1 MMLQKLLDRLRML
14 TAADQARVLAH
25 LTYQDRT
32 ELILGVLFNLTDDIG
47 RYFSE
52 STADMRALLYDIT
65 RTMPGLPSL
74 DELADA
80 LIPPKDSSDAARV
93 LRRHAQEMAHAL
105 AAPPT
110 ELQTAGLDAAW
121 VRARRAIADHY
132 ETWRRAIAA
141 AQAIV
146 AARAPVRH
154 PDGAMQTGAKLEV
167 WLYNQAW
174 YSDPAV
180 RPIYE
185 GLVKVLDMEFQG
197 VGYSMTASQG
207 SGSTI
212 LSIPN
217 IPEEGWDGALELVLS
232 KLRKCGLRR
241 REGFGV
247 EFYRFEASAPDRAR
261 TLRGPHYR
269 CSTQAYAVDLA
280 RLHSAFG
287 SNDQEMLK
295 AIEEKYAKEIRRNDE
310 WFSDVAHLL
319 DRRGAPT
326 VGEALA
332 QIIGGLITDGPI
344 TGPEWGPFQY
354 GYATELLCKHLGHW
368 LGHGES
374 MSYLDDLKVPTHFA
388 GSGPL
393 LPIPGPQARPTI
405 RFLTAEQVRE
415 EYASLRHQE
424 AGRGDED
431 GAAYAEEDVQA
442 ARGEFRSYLQQANE
456 KGLGLV
462 TFQY

>member
-1 MMLQKLLDRLRML
+1 
-14 TAADQARVLAH
+14 
-25 LTYQDRT
+25 
-32 ELILGVLFNLTDDIG
+32 
-47 RYFSE
+47 
-52 STADMRALLYDIT
+52 
-65 RTMPGLPSL
+65 
-74 DELADA
+74 
-80 LIPPKDSSDAARV
+80 
-93 LRRHAQEMAHAL
+93 
-105 AAPPT
+105 
-110 ELQTAGLDAAW
+110 
-121 VRARRAIADHY
+121 
-132 ETWRRAIAA
+132 
-141 AQAIV
+141 
-146 AARAPVRH
+146 
-154 PDGAMQTGAKLEV
+154 MQTGANLEV

-185 GLVKVLDMEFQG
+185 GLVKALDTEFQR

-232 KLRKCGLRR
+232 ELRKCNLFG

-247 EFYRFEASAPDRAR
+247 EFYRCEASDPDRAR
-261 TLRGPHYR
+261 TISGPHYGYE
-269 CSTQAYAVDLA
+269 TQAYAVDLA
-280 RLHSAFG
+280 RLRSTFG

-295 AIEEKYAKEIRRNDE
+295 AIEEKYAKEIRRADA

-319 DRRGAPT
+319 DCGGAPT

-332 QIIGGLITDGPI
+332 QIIGGKITRPD
-344 TGPEWGPFQY
+344 WAASRY

-368 LGHGES
+368 LGHGNA
-374 MSYLDDLKVPTHFA
+374 MSYLDDLKVRTHFSE
-388 GSGPL
+388 SGPP
-393 LPIPGPQARPTI
+393 LPIPGPQTRPTI

-415 EYASLRHQE
+415 EFTRLRDQE

-431 GAAYAEEDVQA
+431 GAAYVEEDVQA
-442 ARGEFRSYLQQANE
+442 AREEFRSYLHQAYE

-462 TFQY
+462 TFRY